1 MSALESKPI
10 TVRLEKAGT
19 ALILTRFQP
28 GGFRSRWFSQ
38 PFQRFFP
45 ARDRK
50 PL

>member
-28 GGFRSRWFSQ
+28 VASVRVDFLNRFNGFFLREIENR
-38 PFQRFFP
+38 
-45 ARDRK
+45 
-50 PL
+50 